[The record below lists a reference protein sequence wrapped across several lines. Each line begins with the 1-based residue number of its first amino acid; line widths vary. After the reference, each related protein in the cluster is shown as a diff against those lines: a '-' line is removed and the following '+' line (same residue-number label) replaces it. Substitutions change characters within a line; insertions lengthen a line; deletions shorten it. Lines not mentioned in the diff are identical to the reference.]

1 MRKRATYRASDVQ
14 GYLPRRATRVRINWT
29 ECAYTLAASA
39 IVAVALIVIIE
50 TL

>member
-14 GYLPRRATRVRINWT
+14 GYLPRRTTRLRINWT

-39 IVAVALIVIIE
+39 IVGTFLAYIIE
-50 TL
+50 H